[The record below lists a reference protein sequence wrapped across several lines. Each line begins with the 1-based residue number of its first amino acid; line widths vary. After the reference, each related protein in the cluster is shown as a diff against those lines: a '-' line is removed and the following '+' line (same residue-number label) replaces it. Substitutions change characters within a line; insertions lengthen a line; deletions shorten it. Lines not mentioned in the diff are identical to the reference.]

1 MPPPENTW
9 YSDYGSCGLEA
20 VSALTHE
27 LKTTVGCTLVKN
39 YPKPERTRA
48 QKTIVQHA
56 AAERRAD
63 LVRRFVGDEFL
74 SSDDTERMKWT
85 WTHAIESTI
94 SYDEVDILRILVG
107 PDASKISSRTLQK
120 ARCHLSDA
128 CELGSFSCVR
138 YLVSER
144 GVNPSDS
151 LDLQGG
157 RKTIPLACS
166 ILTS

>member
-39 YPKPERTRA
+39 YPKPERNRA

-85 WTHAIESTI
+85 WTHAIESAIFTTKLI
-94 SYDEVDILRILVG
+94 SYESFWAQMPRKFLHALSRKR
-107 PDASKISSRTLQK
+107 DAI
-120 ARCHLSDA
+120 
-128 CELGSFSCVR
+128 
-138 YLVSER
+138 
-144 GVNPSDS
+144 
-151 LDLQGG
+151 
-157 RKTIPLACS
+157 
-166 ILTS
+166 